1 MKEDDLR
8 LMKIK
13 EVCTYTR
20 LCKSRVYEL
29 MGQGEFPQNL
39 KQGERG
45 RVWAGRHLD
54 VYINCLIKGEKYDIA
69 RLDE

>member
-1 MKEDDLR
+1 MKEDLR

-39 KQGERG
+39 KQGRRG
-45 RVWAGRHLD
+45 RVWAGRHVD
-54 VYINCLIKGEKYDIA
+54 VYINCLINGEKYDPA
-69 RLDE
+69 KFDE

>member
-1 MKEDDLR
+1 MKEDLR

-29 MGQGEFPQNL
+29 MGEGKFPQNL
-39 KQGERG
+39 EQGRRG
-45 RVWAGRHLD
+45 RVWAGRHVD
-54 VYINCLIKGEKYDIA
+54 VYINCLINGEKYDATKIA
-69 RLDE
+69 E